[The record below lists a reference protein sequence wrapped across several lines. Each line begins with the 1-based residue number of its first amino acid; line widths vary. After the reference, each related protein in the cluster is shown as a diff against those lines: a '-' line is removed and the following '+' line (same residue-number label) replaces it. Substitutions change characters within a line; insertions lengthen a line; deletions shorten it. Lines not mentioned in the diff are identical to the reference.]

1 MLSTTLE
8 TTHEGQPT
16 AEPSRS
22 SGKAGPTM
30 KISCDREQLFQAFQ
44 TVASVAP
51 SRSPKPILQNVKLE
65 VTDTSV
71 VLLATDLEVGIRHQV
86 SGVDIQSPGV
96 VVLSVTRFGSILRE
110 STDQTLHLES
120 DSTGTT
126 IRGERSQFRLPA
138 EDPAEFPS
146 VTAFEEADYHT
157 VPARLLREL
166 IRRTAFATDNE
177 SSRYALGGV
186 KLEVEGDQ
194 LTAIGTDGRRLA
206 KMVGPVG
213 TIGKAIDAAQTTIVP
228 TRAMQ
233 LIERAVA
240 PTDEEVRVAV
250 KGNEFLV
257 HTERATISARMLE
270 GRFPEWKKV
279 FPDLSGGVKLDLAV
293 GATHA
298 AVRQAAIV
306 TSDESRG
313 IDFTFGEGMLV
324 LSGKAAEVGQSR
336 VELPIG
342 YDGEELTVTLDPRF
356 VIDFLKVLDADK
368 TFCFEVKDAES
379 AAVCSTDDG
388 YGYVIMPLARDR

>member
-1 MLSTTLE
+1 MSTALE
-8 TTHEGQPT
+8 ATHEGEPAAESSRPT
-16 AEPSRS
+16 
-22 SGKAGPTM
+22 GKAGPTM
-30 KISCDREQLFQAFQ
+30 KISCDREQLLQAFQ

-65 VTDTSV
+65 VTDQTAT
-71 VLLATDLEVGIRHQV
+71 LLATDLEVGIRHEV
-86 SGVDIQSPGV
+86 TGIDIQSSGV
-96 VVLSVTRFGSILRE
+96 AILSVTRFGSILRE
-110 STDQTLHLES
+110 STDTTLHIES
-120 DSTGTT
+120 DGQGTT

-138 EDPAEFPS
+138 ENPAEFPQVAGFDES
-146 VTAFEEADYHT
+146 DFHT

-186 KLEVEGDQ
+186 KLEVEDDQ

-206 KMVGPVG
+206 KMTGPVG
-213 TIGKAIDAAQTTIVP
+213 TNGKAIDASQTTIIP
-228 TRAMQ
+228 TRAMT
-233 LIERAVA
+233 LIERAVDPA
-240 PTDEEVRVAV
+240 EDEVRIAV

-257 HTERATISARMLE
+257 HTARATISARMLE
-270 GRFPEWKKV
+270 GRFPDWKKV
-279 FPDLSGGVKLDLAV
+279 FPESGGGVKLDLAV
-293 GATHA
+293 GATLTA
-298 AVRQAAIV
+298 ARQAQIA

-342 YDGEELTVTLDPRF
+342 YDGDELTVTLDPRF
-356 VIDFLKVLDADK
+356 VVDFLKVLDADK